1 METGE
6 FQTRIR
12 AAKSG
17 DVDAFA
23 ELFEVLRPATTAVA
37 YRLVGPNDADDVVM
51 DTYLK
56 AWKALPRFNERSSLK
71 TWLYRISHNCAMDYL
86 RARGRRLER
95 VMPQDEV
102 DDRDIGELEDP
113 KAPLP
118 SAPIEK
124 AETVTAVR
132 AALAEMD
139 ETHRVVLE
147 LRFMDDLSYA
157 DIAAAM
163 DVSIGTVMSRL
174 FNAKRKLQRIM
185 QEQKH

>member
-1 METGE
+1 
-6 FQTRIR
+6 
-12 AAKSG
+12 
-17 DVDAFA
+17 
-23 ELFEVLRPATTAVA
+23 
-37 YRLVGPNDADDVVM
+37 
-51 DTYLK
+51 
-56 AWKALPRFNERSSLK
+56 
-71 TWLYRISHNCAMDYL
+71 
-86 RARGRRLER
+86 
-95 VMPQDEV
+95 
-102 DDRDIGELEDP
+102 
-113 KAPLP
+113 LP